1 VLHEG
6 IAIGYRVAAESARF
20 THSAHSLGPR
30 RRESGPFGTVGVPL
44 GRSCA
49 PGQRAANDQ
58 RGRGRLRRA
67 SLGVEGP
74 TSATGLDAPG
84 HARQGLGK
92 ALLDTATDWAQQHGL
107 TALTLT
113 TYAHVPWSAP
123 FFERLGFAILTDAE
137 RSGGLRRIRGDDP
150 AQPAASTSGDV

>member
-1 VLHEG
+1 MLHEG
-6 IAIGYRVAAESARF
+6 IAIGHRVAAESARF
-20 THSAHSLGPR
+20 TDSAHSLGVGRVGHSAQLDCPR
-30 RRESGPFGTVGVPL
+30 PELRAGPGP
-44 GRSCA
+44 
-49 PGQRAANDQ
+49 RAANDQ

-113 TYAHVPWSAP
+113 TYAHDPWSAP
-123 FFERLGFAILTDAE
+123 FFERLGFEILTDAE

>member
-1 VLHEG
+1 MTSVG
-6 IAIGYRVAAESARF
+6 GGGSAE
-20 THSAHSLGPR
+20 
-30 RRESGPFGTVGVPL
+30 
-44 GRSCA
+44 
-49 PGQRAANDQ
+49 
-58 RGRGRLRRA
+58 A

-113 TYAHVPWSAP
+113 TCAHVPWSAP
-123 FFERLGFAILTDAE
+123 CFERLGFAILTDAE

-150 AQPAASTSGDV
+150 AQPATSTSGDA